1 MIRMTKLEAQDVSV
15 HFGGVKALEDVSIE
29 LNAREF
35 VGLIGPNGAGKTTLV
50 NVLSGFQR
58 PTSGAAYLDGHD
70 MTRKPPR
77 EFAKSGIAR
86 TFQAGR
92 LFQELS
98 VRENV
103 QASAVGIGL
112 GLASARKEAD
122 ALLERL
128 GLRGSASLKAL
139 ILPFGLQRRVGIARA
154 LALKP
159 RFLLLDEPA
168 AGLNEEECRD
178 LMVAMSSLPDDFG
191 CTVLL
196 IDHNIQ
202 VVMETCQRIHV
213 IDSGR
218 TLATGTP
225 TEIRNNAA
233 VVAAYFGSRST

>member
-1 MIRMTKLEAQDVSV
+1 MTYRIEAGAGSFRPWPPSPWEVLHSKMIRMTKLEAQDVSV
-15 HFGGVKALEDVSIE
+15 HFGGVRALEDVSLEIK
-29 LNAREF
+29 AREL

-70 MTRKPPR
+70 MTRKSPR

-139 ILPFGLQRRVGIARA
+139 ILPFGLQWFERNDWRGGD
-154 LALKP
+154 
-159 RFLLLDEPA
+159 FLLFFFLF
-168 AGLNEEECRD
+168 L
-178 LMVAMSSLPDDFG
+178 FF
-191 CTVLL
+191 VLL
-196 IDHNIQ
+196 FWNCSSENGLSAGFLFDLW
-202 VVMETCQRIHV
+202 R
-213 IDSGR
+213 R
-218 TLATGTP
+218 L
-225 TEIRNNAA
+225 
-233 VVAAYFGSRST
+233 FGFS

>member
-15 HFGGVKALEDVSIE
+15 HFGGVKALEAVRLEIK
-29 LNAREF
+29 AREL

-70 MTRKPPR
+70 MTRKSPR
-77 EFAKSGIAR
+77 EFARSGIAR

-92 LFQELS
+92 LFQQLS
-98 VRENV
+98 VLENV

-112 GLASARKEAD
+112 GLAAARKEAE

-128 GLRGSASLKAL
+128 GLTGSASLKAMT
-139 ILPFGLQRRVGIARA
+139 LPFGLQRRVGIARA

-178 LMVAMSSLPDDFG
+178 LMTAISSLPNDFG
-191 CTVLL
+191 CAVLL

-202 VVMETCQRIHV
+202 VVMETCERIHV

-233 VVAAYFGSRST
+233 VVAAYFGSGST